1 MTEFILKDIPVDH
14 AWKKPCTIPIHF
26 SYDILCLIFDI
37 FEQDDDK
44 TSLLNC
50 AFVCSR
56 WNDTA
61 RRYLFRSISI
71 QPVPVEGGRN
81 FDSFL
86 SFLRSASHIARLI
99 IDLQIF
105 HRNVKLTHHR
115 FSDSGFYIRLDDLVT
130 MLSLLPRLRTL
141 HLNHIDFTEK
151 YWLPPHNCDTMYSS
165 QIPFNLQSLRIEHIA
180 YVNMD
185 RLAACMMYRFF
196 SLFGEVDEF
205 IMHFKLP
212 EFSEK
217 IEWPDVA
224 EDLAAELEESP
235 LRLRIR
241 NLILDNTPTAVY
253 AFLNASPAIQERCI
267 TKLNL
272 VINTSSDHLDAECSR
287 LVEQCGSNVLNMH
300 LDARN
305 RCRTILGIESRELLS
320 LAAFSNLHR
329 FCASLEF
336 PDTPRWVNV
345 NTVQMLHT
353 LSSTLPLVEIV
364 FKVHIVSYDNLKK
377 FSIFRKHG
385 WETLDRFLQCF
396 KQLKWV
402 AFEFEVDIQDP
413 MVRGITESS
422 DWVAHFRP
430 IISAALPKWVEN
442 GKLVFRDAT

>member
-1 MTEFILKDIPVDH
+1 
-14 AWKKPCTIPIHF
+14 
-26 SYDILCLIFDI
+26 
-37 FEQDDDK
+37 
-44 TSLLNC
+44 
-50 AFVCSR
+50 
-56 WNDTA
+56 
-61 RRYLFRSISI
+61 
-71 QPVPVEGGRN
+71 
-81 FDSFL
+81 
-86 SFLRSASHIARLI
+86 
-99 IDLQIF
+99 
-105 HRNVKLTHHR
+105 
-115 FSDSGFYIRLDDLVT
+115 
-130 MLSLLPRLRTL
+130 
-141 HLNHIDFTEK
+141 
-151 YWLPPHNCDTMYSS
+151 MYSS

-180 YVNMD
+180 YANMD

-305 RCRTILGIESRELLS
+305 RCRTILGIECTELLS

-413 MVRGITESS
+413 MLYRNGSRMGSWFSEMLPDFGKVILEIINFFEGRSEYPSQSHTVTSDQPIQQTLVEEFKIRSKTTSFGTSS
-422 DWVAHFRP
+422 YTSQNQRARN
-430 IISAALPKWVEN
+430 IIVVPMLLDKYLNPSFGNLP
-442 GKLVFRDAT
+442 R